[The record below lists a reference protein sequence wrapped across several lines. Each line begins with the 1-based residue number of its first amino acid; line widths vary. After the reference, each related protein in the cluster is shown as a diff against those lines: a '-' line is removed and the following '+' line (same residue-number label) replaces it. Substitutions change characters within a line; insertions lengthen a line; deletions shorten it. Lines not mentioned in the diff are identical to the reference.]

1 MSQQFLTAACL
12 IPLPGFDSN
21 IPSAIRAHF
30 HGPFVIP
37 SHPTDGTSLSLLER
51 VRGQDPDG
59 WRRLVEL
66 YSPLLYSWCR
76 RSGLDGEQSAD
87 LVQEVFAKV
96 ARRVGDFRRD
106 RPGDTFRGW
115 LRIITRNQ
123 LRDYAR
129 RLEQEPRAAGGT
141 TAHLQLAQLTDEQL
155 DQSLSGNV
163 ASEPGELYRRALEL
177 IQTNFEERTWRAF
190 WQTTIDGRAS
200 GDVAVDLGM
209 SAGAVRQAKSKVLSR
224 LRAEFGDVL
233 ELPG

>member
-1 MSQQFLTAACL
+1 MT
-12 IPLPGFDSN
+12 
-21 IPSAIRAHF
+21 
-30 HGPFVIP
+30 P

-51 VRGQDPDG
+51 VRGQDADG

-96 ARRVGDFRRD
+96 SRNIGDFRRD

-129 RLEQEPRAAGGT
+129 RQEREPRAAGGT
-141 TAHLQLAQLTDEQL
+141 TAHIQLAQLTDEQL

-163 ASEPGELYRRALEL
+163 AAEPGELYRRALEL

-200 GDVAVDLGM
+200 GDVAADLGM
-209 SAGAVRQAKSKVLSR
+209 SPGAVRQAKSKVLSR

>member
-1 MSQQFLTAACL
+1 MT
-12 IPLPGFDSN
+12 
-21 IPSAIRAHF
+21 
-30 HGPFVIP
+30 PF
-37 SHPTDGTSLSLLER
+37 HPTDGTSLSLLER
-51 VRGQDPDG
+51 VRGQDADG

-96 ARRVGDFRRD
+96 ARSIGDFRRD

-115 LRIITRNQ
+115 LRSITRNQ
-123 LRDYAR
+123 LRDYFR
-129 RLEQEPRAAGGT
+129 RQEREPRAAGGT
-141 TAHLQLAQLTDEQL
+141 TAQLQLAQLNDEQF
-155 DQSLSGNV
+155 DQSLSENV
-163 ASEPGELYRRALEL
+163 AEEPGELYRRALEL

-200 GDVAVDLGM
+200 SDVAADLGM

-224 LRAEFGDVL
+224 LRAEFGEVL
-233 ELPG
+233 DLPG